1 MLPDRALLSR
11 SYRSND
17 GITEIEVERVDPGVL
32 FPSDVISCPGR
43 RRRDRLATLG
53 DHVIEDGMPRLV
65 DDEVFEEVQRRFA
78 INKRRGAKTKAEL
91 AAQGEDASDYWLT
104 GRAYCLACGGPMEG
118 VSGTSKTGR
127 TYRYYYCLNQR
138 KKKCSAKTVRKDA
151 IELRIVEIVESF
163 LAEPELLTSLAV
175 NLADHY
181 KQTHGHGDEILKA
194 LEARR
199 ADVETKLANFAKAI
213 SQGIFNASTAEAM
226 NALEAQKRELDQ
238 AIQVEHVKAKL
249 YEDEA
254 SIGAFYKRFA
264 EATIDTSE
272 TRDQLFEYFVDRIFI
287 GRDQIVIASYYHD
300 SAAPVEF
307 ENLEEALTSG
317 ERAGEVRTYAR
328 KREFDT
334 SPWRGDGGN

>member
-1 MLPDRALLSR
+1 
-11 SYRSND
+11 
-17 GITEIEVERVDPGVL
+17 
-32 FPSDVISCPGR
+32 
-43 RRRDRLATLG
+43 
-53 DHVIEDGMPRLV
+53 MPRLV

-163 LAEPELLTSLAV
+163 LAEPELLASLAV
-175 NLADHY
+175 DLADHY
-181 KQTHGHGDEILKA
+181 KQAHGHGDEILKA

-199 ADVETKLANFAKAI
+199 ADVKTKLANFVKAI

-226 NALEAQKRELDQ
+226 NALETQKPELDQ
-238 AIQVEHVKAKL
+238 AIQAEHVKACCTRTRQ
-249 YEDEA
+249 A
-254 SIGAFYKRFA
+254 SACSTSDSLRPPSIRLRP
-264 EATIDTSE
+264 ATSSSSTSWTESSSVE
-272 TRDQLFEYFVDRIFI
+272 TRSSSPRTTTTAQAPSSSRI
-287 GRDQIVIASYYHD
+287 S
-300 SAAPVEF
+300 
-307 ENLEEALTSG
+307 
-317 ERAGEVRTYAR
+317 
-328 KREFDT
+328 KRL
-334 SPWRGDGGN
+334 